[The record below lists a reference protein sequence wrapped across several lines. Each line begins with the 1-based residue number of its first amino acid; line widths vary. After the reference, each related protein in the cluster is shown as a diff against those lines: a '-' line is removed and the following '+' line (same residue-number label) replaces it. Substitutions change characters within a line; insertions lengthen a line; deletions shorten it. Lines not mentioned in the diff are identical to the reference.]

1 MLLLFI
7 LLVFLS
13 LTAATFGSTPLRGS
27 ICYKYIPQVVTYQQR
42 VLYTELVR
50 TRKCRFLLFCR
61 TAYRTRERYR
71 LERRTKT
78 IQKMQLEC
86 CKGYHEVNKMCVAD
100 EVPTTA
106 QTTSE
111 DTNQRTGAWTFRNTS
126 ESILIGKNKELRIT
140 KSSSSTFIIAI
151 VACSLFVF
159 TVITLVVIVLRKR
172 LKKMAACTSEIPY
185 TPDVM
190 LPPSKSTNE
199 YSVPQALNCQNFS
212 PKEEN
217 SYISMENGCKLQV
230 PSVKMM
236 LATHGSRYR
245 LDSLEGS
252 RHYSNSMYMAP
263 DPATYTNQNVQVDV
277 GCQDQKCLNKTQND
291 KSSSDIYIN
300 GGHLNMA
307 DKILDED
314 EENIYSEIR
323 DTFNQTDLVE
333 NENYYSSVRT
343 DRIKELTPEERQC
356 MTGIPS
362 DLSLHECGN
371 SNANNNNIEME
382 SMLNSQQTN
391 ASNAS
396 LTQTSSSH

>member
-106 QTTSE
+106 QTISE

-277 GCQDQKCLNKTQND
+277 GCQDQKCLKTRND

>member
-307 DKILDED
+307 NKIPDED

>member
-277 GCQDQKCLNKTQND
+277 GCQDQKCLKTRND

-307 DKILDED
+307 NKIPDED

>member
-7 LLVFLS
+7 LLGFLS
-13 LTAATFGSTPLRGS
+13 LTAATFGSSQVRRS
-27 ICYKYIPQVVTYQQR
+27 VCYKYIPQVVTYQQR

-50 TRKCRFLLFCR
+50 TKKCRFLLFCK

-86 CKGYHEVNKMCVAD
+86 CKGYHEVNQICVA
-100 EVPTTA
+100 
-106 QTTSE
+106 
-111 DTNQRTGAWTFRNTS
+111 GNTS
-126 ESILIGKNKELRIT
+126 ESILTGKNKELRIT
-140 KSSSSTFIIAI
+140 KSNPSTFIIAI
-151 VACSLFVF
+151 VACFMFVV
-159 TVITLVVIVLRKR
+159 TVITLVVIVLRRR
-172 LKKMAACTSEIPY
+172 LKKMTACTSEIPY

-199 YSVPQALNCQNFS
+199 YSVPQQDLNCQNFS

-230 PSVKMM
+230 PSAKMM
-236 LATHGSRYR
+236 LATRGSRYR

-252 RHYSNSMYMAP
+252 RHYSNSLYMTP
-263 DPATYTNQNVQVDV
+263 DPVTYTNQNVQVSV
-277 GCQDQKCLNKTQND
+277 GCKDQKCLNKTQND

-307 DKILDED
+307 DKIPDED

-333 NENYYSSVRT
+333 NENYYSSVTT

-356 MTGIPS
+356 MTEIPS
-362 DLSLHECGN
+362 DLSLHERGN
-371 SNANNNNIEME
+371 SNPNNNNIEME
-382 SMLNSQQTN
+382 SMLNSKQTN

>member
-86 CKGYHEVNKMCVAD
+86 CKGYHEVNKMCVA
-100 EVPTTA
+100 
-106 QTTSE
+106 
-111 DTNQRTGAWTFRNTS
+111 GNTS

-307 DKILDED
+307 NKIPDED

>member
-100 EVPTTA
+100 KVPTTA
-106 QTTSE
+106 QTISE

-277 GCQDQKCLNKTQND
+277 GCQDQKCLKTQND